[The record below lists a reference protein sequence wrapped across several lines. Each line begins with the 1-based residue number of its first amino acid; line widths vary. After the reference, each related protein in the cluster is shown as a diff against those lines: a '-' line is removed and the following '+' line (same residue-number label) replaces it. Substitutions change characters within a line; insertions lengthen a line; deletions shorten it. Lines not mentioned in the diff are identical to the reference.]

1 MNIKRLAIAPFTVLA
16 LTLAACGGSSDEGS
30 MDDISEEMTDETT
43 LLDDGLEETT
53 SAVTVADAWARN
65 SPMEAENGAIYMT
78 LTSEIDDAVLYA
90 DVDISV
96 AAMAEVHETFM
107 NDDGSMGMQM
117 VERVEL
123 PAGQPVAFEPGGYH
137 IMLMGL
143 IAPLEVG
150 QTVTVTLTL
159 ESGEL
164 VVVDAEVREESM

>member
-1 MNIKRLAIAPFTVLA
+1 
-16 LTLAACGGSSDEGS
+16 
-30 MDDISEEMTDETT
+30 MDDMTDDMTEDMTDETA
-43 LLDDGLEETT
+43 LLDDGLDE
-53 SAVTVADAWARN
+53 SAAAVTVADAWARN
-65 SPMEAENGAIYMT
+65 SPMGAENGAIYMT
-78 LTSEIDDAVLYA
+78 LTSEVDDAVLYA

-107 NDDGSMGMQM
+107 NADGSMGMQM
-117 VERVEL
+117 VERVDL

-164 VVVDAEVREESM
+164 VVVDAEVREDSMEESM